1 MGVLAA
7 RGTRLYQPAIKTSI
21 SEYASRRSVA
31 PSYVQYDSVVYP
43 FLHEFGNAMVAV
55 LEPVGGIFNGSA
67 FIICVLWIGQ
77 LSRLVVR
84 QSPKTSV
91 ANLVKSGE
99 LRWVGDRHSGVRAE
113 EVKTIGLLIRRD
125 GNWPDLP

>member
-1 MGVLAA
+1 
-7 RGTRLYQPAIKTSI
+7 
-21 SEYASRRSVA
+21 
-31 PSYVQYDSVVYP
+31 
-43 FLHEFGNAMVAV
+43 MVAV